1 MGCCTSTTAEPSRLT
16 RSDSRD
22 SGAADRSLS
31 TPPEKQTPS
40 SLQSGDK
47 SESNGSSCS
56 GDVNFDVNPL
66 SDRRAAHGRPLSP
79 SGSASLDD
87 VKLPSGATV
96 TPSHYSGR
104 TDGSGR
110 SDGSEREVSNNR
122 SSGCT
127 LDTLTPNP
135 LRGPVSP

>member
-1 MGCCTSTTAEPSRLT
+1 MGCCMSKPADPPQPTRKVSHDDETTHKAR
-16 RSDSRD
+16 
-22 SGAADRSLS
+22 S
-31 TPPEKQTPS
+31 TPPENGTPS
-40 SLQSGDK
+40 SLQSGK
-47 SESNGSSCS
+47 SESNGSSGS
-56 GDVNFDVNPL
+56 GDVNFDADPPA
-66 SDRRAAHGRPLSP
+66 DRHRRPLSP